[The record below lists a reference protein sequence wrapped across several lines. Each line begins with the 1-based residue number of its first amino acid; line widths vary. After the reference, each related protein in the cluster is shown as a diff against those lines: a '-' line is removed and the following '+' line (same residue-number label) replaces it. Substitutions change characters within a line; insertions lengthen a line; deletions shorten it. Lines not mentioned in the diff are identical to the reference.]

1 MEDRTLSEDDIIDL
15 TDLLEEGK
23 APVKPQ
29 QTAPGKRMANEPDS
43 FDLGKEISMEYDISV
58 EEIEHD
64 AEVLATDKSPG
75 FEKESV
81 TQAGALDE
89 RVDLSREPLGDIE
102 AEIDQAIQDKEK
114 YEEVSLTS
122 NEEEMLLKEEP
133 TEREELLLSEEVPA
147 AHLLDAGISARDDAP
162 DRMVTEPASR
172 VGEVRTEDMPQDTG
186 SISAQDVPS
195 ASTAAVPAE
204 VITGALISELKAD
217 MPAILDSIV
226 RPLVK
231 ELLQEVVSAT
241 REAVPSLVEKVIRE
255 EIEKLKKI

>member
-1 MEDRTLSEDDIIDL
+1 MEDRTLIEDDIIDL

-29 QTAPGKRMANEPDS
+29 QASSGKRMVNEPDS

-75 FEKESV
+75 PEKEAV
-81 TQAGALDE
+81 AQAGALDE
-89 RVDLSREPLGDIE
+89 PVDLSREPLGDIE
-102 AEIDQAIQDKEK
+102 AEIDQAMQDKEK

-133 TEREELLLSEEVPA
+133 AEGEGLPLSEEVPA
-147 AHLLDAGISARDDAP
+147 AQLLDAGIPARDDAP
-162 DRMVTEPASR
+162 DRMATEPASP
-172 VGEVRTEDMPQDTG
+172 VSEEQTEDMPQDTG

-204 VITGALISELKAD
+204 VVANALISELKAD

-231 ELLQEVVSAT
+231 GLLQEVVSAT